1 MSIDGLGSIIES
13 EDNIRFVDDQ
23 ISNYFLLHGNA
34 VSPSP
39 VDDQLAFNDA
49 DENYDTDLE
58 EDFPGI
64 TVSIALK
71 GLLRCALPSFFC
83 QMYRREEL
91 LLLFTLF

>member
-23 ISNYFLLHGNA
+23 LSNYFMLHGNA
-34 VSPSP
+34 VSPAP

-64 TVSIALK
+64 TVSIVLR
-71 GLLRCALPSFFC
+71 GSWRCALPSLFC
-83 QMYRREEL
+83 QMNRRAEL